1 MIAKIYRS
9 FFYTFQEPEIN
20 DTKIIES
27 EKKPVE
33 EVLDVLDME
42 GMTLDSDNE
51 DEVETI
57 PQKIE
62 PDEGKTDATLN
73 GEIEILDQGM

>member
-1 MIAKIYRS
+1 
-9 FFYTFQEPEIN
+9 
-20 DTKIIES
+20 
-27 EKKPVE
+27 
-33 EVLDVLDME
+33 ME

-62 PDEGKTDATLN
+62 PDEEKTDATLN
-73 GEIEILDQGM
+73 GEIEILSQGKYVLFTKYLK